1 MTELKLTN
9 SCEKCTAGWKNFK
22 HLTKNEIELLNS
34 SRYEAAFRP
43 GEVMVKQ
50 GTPSSNALFMAT
62 GFAKSYIEGNNGKNM
77 LLEIEKPGNLILSP
91 GAFANSR
98 HNFSVAAITAVQSCF
113 VNTDIIRE
121 LARSNSAFAESL
133 LTEYCIKSVRTH
145 DRMISMA
152 QKRMSGR
159 LADILIYL
167 SDEIYGS
174 DEFAM
179 ILTRQELG
187 EMTGM
192 AKECV
197 VRILREFEESGV
209 IESDSSHVKILNRVK
224 LHQIS
229 EKG

>member
-9 SCEKCTAGWKNFK
+9 NCEKCTAGWKNFK
-22 HLTKNEIELLNS
+22 HLGKNEIELLNS

-62 GFAKSYIEGNNGKNM
+62 GFAKSYIEGNSGRNL

-91 GAFANSR
+91 GAFASSR

-113 VNTDIIRE
+113 VNTEIIRGF
-121 LARSNSAFAESL
+121 ARSNSAFAESL

-145 DRMISMA
+145 DRMVSMA

-174 DEFAM
+174 NEFAM

-197 VRILREFEESGV
+197 VRILREFEDSGV
-209 IESDSSHVKILNRVK
+209 IESDSAHVKVLNRVK
-224 LHQIS
+224 LHEIS
-229 EKG
+229 QKG